1 MVYFVD
7 ESVSVDKQGRLVVPA
22 HLRQSLGI
30 KDGGRVMIYQ
40 DGKKIVLEPINED
53 VERSVKEWSRKARE
67 MATSMNTEASSTSG
81 KWMSDEYAKKKLGL
95 L

>member
-1 MVYFVD
+1 ME

-22 HLRQSLGI
+22 HMRENLGI
-30 KDGGRVMIYQ
+30 KEGGRLMIYQ

-53 VERSVKEWSRKARE
+53 VEKSVKDWSRKAIE
-67 MATSMNTEASSTSG
+67 MSTTMNAEEYGPSG

>member
-1 MVYFVD
+1 MVYSVD

-22 HLRQSLGI
+22 QLRQSLGI
-30 KDGGRVMIYQ
+30 KEGGRVKIYQ

-53 VERSVKEWSRKARE
+53 VERNVKEWSRKAKS
-67 MATSMNTEASSTSG
+67 MATSMNTEESKPSG
-81 KWMSDEYAKKKLGL
+81 KWLSDEYAKKKLGL